1 MTESTTLLNKPQ
13 PNVNDDDD
21 DDDIGELHLEY
32 LIVYL

>member
-32 LIVYL
+32 LVVYL